1 MLSRDD
7 KDKIIEEIYGKK
19 PVGFE
24 IKEFDFDEN
33 GDIGFGR
40 GDTIRLTAKSDGK
53 EYYIYPNYEAAK
65 EAAKESM
72 GILFDDIGIT
82 AWNEDFIESIVPSE
96 IVDFVR
102 PAYEAV
108 RNNNDYSLSRAGA
121 WEKYLDEIFE
131 ESIKADGL
139 GNTLSAYDGE
149 EITVND
155 YYIYRWN

>member
-1 MLSRDD
+1 MQISKDYEKQIVVELGVQDVSSAFISEGDIIRLVVKDRDD
-7 KDKIIEEIYGKK
+7 GS
-19 PVGFE
+19 
-24 IKEFDFDEN
+24 
-33 GDIGFGR
+33 
-40 GDTIRLTAKSDGK
+40 LDG

-72 GILFDDIGIT
+72 RNLFDDIGIT

-108 RNNNDYSLSRAGA
+108 KNNNDYSLSRAGA

-131 ESIKADGL
+131 ESISADGL

-149 EITVND
+149 EITVDD
-155 YYIYRWN
+155 YHIYRWN